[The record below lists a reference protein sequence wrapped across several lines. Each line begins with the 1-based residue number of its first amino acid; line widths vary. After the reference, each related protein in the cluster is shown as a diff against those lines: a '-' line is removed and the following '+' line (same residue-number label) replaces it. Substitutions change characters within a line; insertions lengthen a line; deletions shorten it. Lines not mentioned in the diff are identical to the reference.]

1 MSDIFFLNMETAEIM
16 ERLSTTLLIKI
27 RKTMLN
33 VKYTTKLSLRL
44 HPLPQDKNKAKKN
57 YHTYPPPSPPPKP

>member
-27 RKTMLN
+27 RT
-33 VKYTTKLSLRL
+33 
-44 HPLPQDKNKAKKN
+44 N
-57 YHTYPPPSPPPKP
+57 YA